1 MNFSLALPPIKTPLT
16 LITEE
21 QIEALL
27 ERARLSPRK
36 RMILPFH
43 KSDDALLHRMLN
55 AIQPQ
60 SYIPPHRH
68 FASQKCESIILLCGS
83 ICYFTFDEIGNIL
96 QKYHLKAGT
105 AQFGMDTEPSVFHT
119 FIALEEDTVIYEVK
133 NGPYVRETDK
143 DFPAWSPAEDSEGAK
158 EYLEWLYE
166 EAKKMIDLKGLF

>member
-1 MNFSLALPPIKTPLT
+1 MDTNFSLALPPIKTPLT
-16 LITEE
+16 LITKE

-27 ERARLSPRK
+27 ERSRLSPRK

-68 FASQKCESIILLCGS
+68 FTSQKCESIILLRGA
-83 ICYFTFDEIGNIL
+83 ICYFTFNEKGSIL

-105 AQFGMDTEPSVFHT
+105 LQFGVDTEPNIFHT
-119 FIALEEDTVIYEVK
+119 FIALEENTVIYEVK

-143 DFPAWSPAEDSEGAK
+143 DFPEWSPAEDSKGAK

-166 EAKKMIDLKGLF
+166 DAKLMN

>member
-1 MNFSLALPPIKTPLT
+1 MNFSLALTPVKTPLT

-55 AIQPQ
+55 AIQPK

-68 FASQKCESIILLCGS
+68 FTSQKSESIILLRGA
-83 ICYFTFDEIGNIL
+83 ICYFTFSITGKIL

-119 FIALEEDTVIYEVK
+119 FIAMEEDTVIYEVK

-143 DFPAWSPAEDSEGAK
+143 DFPAWSPAESDAASEA
-158 EYLEWLYE
+158 YLKMLYKAAE
-166 EAKKMIDLKGLF
+166 M

>member
-1 MNFSLALPPIKTPLT
+1 MNTNFSLALSPVKTPLT

-68 FASQKCESIILLCGS
+68 FTSQKSESIILLCGA
-83 ICYFTFDEIGNIL
+83 ICYFTFDEMGNIL

-105 AQFGMDTEPSVFHT
+105 TQFGVDTEPNVFHT

-143 DFPAWSPAEDSEGAK
+143 DFPEWSLGENDLSSKA
-158 EYLEWLYE
+158 YLRMLYKQAQSVLE
-166 EAKKMIDLKGLF
+166 K

>member
-1 MNFSLALPPIKTPLT
+1 MNSAFSLALPPIKTPLT
-16 LITEE
+16 LITEA

-27 ERARLSPRK
+27 ERSRLSPRK

-43 KSDDALLHRMLN
+43 KSDNVLLHRMLN

-68 FASQKCESIILLCGS
+68 VTSQKSESIILLRGA
-83 ICYFTFDEIGNIL
+83 ICYFTFDESGNIL
-96 QKYHLKAGT
+96 EKYHLKAGT
-105 AQFGMDTEPSVFHT
+105 LRFGVDTEPSIFHS

-143 DFPAWSPAEDSEGAK
+143 DFPEWSPTEGS
-158 EYLEWLYE
+158 E
-166 EAKKMIDLKGLF
+166 EATNYIKQLYQEAKN